1 MLLLTRRIGE
11 SVVIGDEDVRLTI
24 LGIKGNQVRL
34 GIAAPADISVHREEV
49 FLKIKNENTLSVDG
63 NKRCEVPNFLR
74 KCVINEK
81 ELNAA

>member
-49 FLKIKNENTLSVDG
+49 FLKIKNENKLSVDG
-63 NKRCEVPNFLR
+63 YRRGEVPNFLR